1 MRYQGTM
8 HVSDE
13 VAKALDENV
22 ERALIS
28 SREGAANT
36 MLSYLRGDI
45 IANNLNNVFGPLGWE
60 VSAKIDRIDAHE
72 ATRKGYNGKPDR
84 DVFVVQVVTSVTLT
98 IKPTV
103 PGATSTSYT
112 QSGLGYGEVDIDKQ
126 RKDAYNMAVKGADTD
141 GMKRCATFLGR
152 ALGMFLIDGVQ
163 DDIDYAHNG
172 GRNKSAA
179 RKKARELRDRDRER
193 EENRRDRGDRRGDDR
208 DQGTRG
214 DGGRGAGRSQENGG
228 DRDRGDHGGGDRDG
242 ARDQDDRGG
251 DRQQGGSGARR
262 SEGGRTQTGNDR
274 GDDRSDARGNDRQ
287 ADDRGD
293 RGRDDRQADDRGDGG
308 RDDPK
313 GKGGSQSATSTDKA
327 PAGKADAGKAGA
339 GKADAGQEER
349 DRGEGR
355 ASAQAAFDD
364 NYNLQEI
371 PVTRQQ
377 MIDFGATIVKQA
389 KGLTQVK
396 DRNKLVEQHA
406 HTILKVLDHK
416 ISTATI
422 KRLGEAGVDVE
433 RLLS

>member
-1 MRYQGTM
+1 MRYKGTM

-36 MLSYLRGDI
+36 TLSYLRGDI
-45 IANNLNNVFGPLGWE
+45 IANNLNSVFGPLGWE

-103 PGATSTSYT
+103 PGGTSTSYT
-112 QSGLGYGEVDIDKQ
+112 QSGLGYGEVEIDKQ

-172 GRNKSAA
+172 GKNKTAA
-179 RKKARELRDRDRER
+179 RKKARDLRRRDREDEEDRLER
-193 EENRRDRGDRRGDDR
+193 EANRRND
-208 DQGTRG
+208 
-214 DGGRGAGRSQENGG
+214 
-228 DRDRGDHGGGDRDG
+228 GGDRDG
-242 ARDQDDRGG
+242 DDRGNDNRG
-251 DRQQGGSGARR
+251 GDNRGGSDRGGNDRGESSGTGNRGGSRDDGNGDRDDRGADRQQGGTRASGN
-262 SEGGRTQTGNDR
+262 GTGRGQASQSH
-274 GDDRSDARGNDRQ
+274 DDRNDDRQ
-287 ADDRGD
+287 TDDRGNGASQD
-293 RGRDDRQADDRGDGG
+293 RDDGATKGGG
-308 RDDPK
+308 R
-313 GKGGSQSATSTDKA
+313 GSASTDKA
-327 PAGKADAGKAGA
+327 PAAKDDAGKTDAGKGAASKADAGK
-339 GKADAGQEER
+339 
-349 DRGEGR
+349 GEG
-355 ASAQAAFDD
+355 APAAQAAYDD

-416 ISTATI
+416 ISSGTI